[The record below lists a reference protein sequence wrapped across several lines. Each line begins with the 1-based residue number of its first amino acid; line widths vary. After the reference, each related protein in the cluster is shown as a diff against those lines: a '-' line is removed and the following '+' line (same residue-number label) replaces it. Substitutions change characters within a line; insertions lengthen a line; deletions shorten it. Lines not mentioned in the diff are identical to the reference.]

1 MQLHSP
7 NLINAQVWAK
17 AQKHNKISFSFS
29 MYTMRD
35 NEKKKL
41 QNSSPKPRGQKQFL
55 MIWQVFWLCSALQ
68 FGYLP
73 IAFTDRQQWHSM
85 PKQAL
90 CLSVSITAAGLFGIF
105 TRFPFQPT
113 NDGVSFVCHQTF
125 PFLPA
130 KIMCFFQFAISNS
143 KKCEGRLASTANR
156 PSHSMLIN
164 SLLP

>member
-1 MQLHSP
+1 MQLHST
-7 NLINAQVWAK
+7 NLINAKVWTK

-85 PKQAL
+85 PNQAYVREHYSSGSVRDFHPIPFSADKRWSF
-90 CLSVSITAAGLFGIF
+90 SVS
-105 TRFPFQPT
+105 
-113 NDGVSFVCHQTF
+113 HQTF
-125 PFLPA
+125 PFLKA
-130 KIMCFFQFAISNS
+130 KIMCFSRFTSTNQDIFIS
-143 KKCEGRLASTANR
+143 L
-156 PSHSMLIN
+156 H
-164 SLLP
+164 